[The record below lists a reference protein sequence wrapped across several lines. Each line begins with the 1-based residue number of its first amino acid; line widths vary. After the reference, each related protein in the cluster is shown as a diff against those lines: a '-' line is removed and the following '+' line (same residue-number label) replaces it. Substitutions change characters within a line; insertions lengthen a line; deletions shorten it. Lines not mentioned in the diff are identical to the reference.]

1 MEACGTR
8 EGALL
13 CIVGQSH
20 DECVLR
26 VAQARLLWYLGEG
39 QERRIVQPT
48 IVGLLQHSRACVV
61 LYCKLR
67 LYICIPSKK
76 RKPTTTKQSF
86 SGAPSP
92 GARRAISSSST
103 DGLLQ

>member
-20 DECVLR
+20 DECVLI

-48 IVGLLQHSRACVV
+48 IVGLLQHSRARVV

-67 LYICIPSKK
+67 LY
-76 RKPTTTKQSF
+76 F
-86 SGAPSP
+86 
-92 GARRAISSSST
+92 
-103 DGLLQ
+103 

>member
-67 LYICIPSKK
+67 LYLCIHSKN
-76 RKPTTTKQSF
+76 RKAANQHRRRVN
-86 SGAPSP
+86 APS
-92 GARRAISSSST
+92 RREVCNLLIFAT